1 MSEEPVRQEE
11 ERETERLPP
20 CRRWRRLV
28 EAFVKTAH
36 LLVMPFP
43 LLLVGFVVEV
53 VHDSSNRPDG
63 RQQQTAYLQ
72 TQFSTYRSNA
82 DRLHH

>member
-1 MSEEPVRQEE
+1 MEG
-11 ERETERLPP
+11 
-20 CRRWRRLV
+20 
-28 EAFVKTAH
+28 AH

-53 VHDSSNRPDG
+53 VHDSSDRPDG

-82 DRLHH
+82 DRVHH

>member
-1 MSEEPVRQEE
+1 MEG
-11 ERETERLPP
+11 
-20 CRRWRRLV
+20 
-28 EAFVKTAH
+28 AH

-43 LLLVGFVVEV
+43 LLLVGVVVEV

>member
-1 MSEEPVRQEE
+1 MEVVVSRQRRPSGLPLRRRR
-11 ERETERLPP
+11 RELRHP
-20 CRRWRRLV
+20 CM
-28 EAFVKTAH
+28 EGAH

-53 VHDSSNRPDG
+53 VHDSSDRPDG

>member
-1 MSEEPVRQEE
+1 MEVVVSRQRRPSGLPLRRRR
-11 ERETERLPP
+11 RELRQP
-20 CRRWRRLV
+20 CM
-28 EAFVKTAH
+28 EGAH

-53 VHDSSNRPDG
+53 VHDSRDRPDG